1 MDEEN
6 RHMISLY
13 YLNFLTKFRIPILL
27 FFVGLTIFSLF
38 NLESRYISNDEKE
51 WLNGSSEYQKLLEN
65 DQKEF
70 VGKKITVFLSDEI
83 SEKEFLE
90 LEKIYQNLKEECSD
104 EVHINSIFNHL
115 ISIKFEDEFDSS
127 LVELTTLGEQENSFK
142 LFKKHKEE
150 FTQYFLENEVN
161 FFIFSENDI
170 SIFELKTD
178 LEYKI
183 ESLLSSD
190 RNIQEYT
197 LLFAL
202 VFILATLL
210 TIFFHSF
217 SAPIIGIIFIVMTS
231 SLTIYIFKNFVGNY
245 TPHISI
251 LILSFSIT
259 FMDYIYIY
267 YRWFVLQKK
276 RNSFYSINR
285 TIERTF
291 SPILYTTIVN
301 SLGIGALSFVDSMI
315 LQSLGLMVIISSI
328 IGLVFSFTL
337 LPILFSFFT
346 IKNPHLKSENF
357 AHFFSGKIKTYSSKL
372 LSSFVA
378 ITISLFLL
386 SFFHIYN
393 GEFQV
398 FTEKS
403 SNILKLSID
412 QNEIN
417 KKTMETFQKL
427 DELLSKNSGIEKISS
442 PYHSIRDIF
451 KKESKDKFDL
461 QNLDLDRYIFMLD
474 MFGGSDKFFIDNKII
489 FDVYLSDYEKKGEI
503 IEIIRDSKLDI
514 YINDSDTLLQ
524 SAKLDTIETISIL
537 ILSILFI
544 IGAVVFVMTQKHIYS
559 VMAIIVSLIPV
570 IWLISIT
577 IVLNYPIM
585 TEMFVA
591 IIISLA
597 VSSDASIHLLDYYY
611 KLDKEQRFETDGV
624 EKLFLYV
631 ESPLIL
637 GNFILALTFLL
648 MITISVES
656 ITLIGIFS
664 ASLIILSLITDIF
677 ILPVAILETR
687 KRI

>member
-1 MDEEN
+1 
-6 RHMISLY
+6 MISLY

-27 FFVGLTIFSLF
+27 FFVGLTIFSLL

-70 VGKKITVFLSDEI
+70 MGKKITVFLSDEI

-90 LEKIYQNLKEECSD
+90 LQKIYKDLKEECSD

-142 LFKKHKEE
+142 LFKEHKED
-150 FTQYFLENEVN
+150 FTQYFLENGVN
-161 FFIFSENDI
+161 FFIFSESDI

-178 LEYKI
+178 LEYKV

-231 SLTIYIFKNFVGNY
+231 SLTIYIFKNFVGDY

-267 YRWFVLQKK
+267 YRWFMLQKK
-276 RNSFYSINR
+276 RSSFYSINR

-337 LPILFSFFT
+337 LPILFSFVT

-372 LSSFVA
+372 LSSFVV
-378 ITISLFLL
+378 ITVSLFLL
-386 SFFHIYN
+386 SSFHIYN

-412 QNEIN
+412 KSELN
-417 KKTMETFQKL
+417 KKTMDTFQKL
-427 DELLSKNSGIEKISS
+427 DELLSKNSGVEKISS

-451 KKESKDKFDL
+451 EKESKEKFDL

-474 MFGGSDKFFIDNKII
+474 MFGGSDKFFVDNKII

-503 IEIIRDSKLDI
+503 IEIIRNSELNI

-537 ILSILFI
+537 ILSILLI
-544 IGAVVFVMTQKHIYS
+544 IGAVVFIMTRQHIYS
-559 VMAIIVSLIPV
+559 VMAIVVSIIPV
-570 IWLISIT
+570 VWLISIT

-611 KLDKEQRFETDGV
+611 KLDREQRFDTDGV

-648 MITISVES
+648 MITISVQS